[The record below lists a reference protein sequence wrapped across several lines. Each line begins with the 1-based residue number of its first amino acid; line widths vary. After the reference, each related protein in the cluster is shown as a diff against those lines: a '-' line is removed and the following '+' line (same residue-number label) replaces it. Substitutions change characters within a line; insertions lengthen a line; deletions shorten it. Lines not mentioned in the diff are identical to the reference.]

1 MPVIRL
7 DAPGS
12 VLISLAVI
20 TTCCWVFTTSTTGA
34 APVTVTVSCTWPT
47 VMVTSTGATNA
58 PVSTM
63 PSRTTVRNPGRVKLT
78 E

>member
-7 DAPGS
+7 EAAGS
-12 VLISLAVI
+12 VLISSAVN
-20 TTCCWVFTTSTTGA
+20 TVCCCVVTTSTRGA
-34 APVTVTVSCTWPT
+34 ALVTVNVSCTWPT
-47 VMVTSTGATNA
+47 VIVTSTGATNA

-63 PSRTTVRNPGRVKLT
+63 PSRTTVRNPGSVKAT